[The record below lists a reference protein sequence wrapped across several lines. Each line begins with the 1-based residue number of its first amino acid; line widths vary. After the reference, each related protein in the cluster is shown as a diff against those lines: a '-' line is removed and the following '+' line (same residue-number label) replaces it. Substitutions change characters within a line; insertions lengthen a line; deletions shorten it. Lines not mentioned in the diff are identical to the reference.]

1 MRLGVQGNMFLIFS
15 LLTLILII
23 TSFSFFY
30 FYISNRIEKQGIENM
45 EQLTLD
51 ISEQIETFYVELNH
65 ISFQIINNSELLEI
79 MQQAVA
85 SDDNENYFTDN
96 VETARNMK
104 NVLATIKSPGL
115 KETRIRIYNDEGDYI
130 SLGATSE
137 DNNKIRSRL
146 QSYSFH
152 ASYVRFVQNDIINFS
167 GPHTDLFSND
177 KSEMVVSFY
186 RIFRNY
192 METFGVIEFQ
202 LKVSELERKLRLP
215 NLTGMEVYLFDKD
228 GQPAYMKKGD
238 TTQKDMILKQLL
250 AIQSSDYS
258 TASKR
263 GHLNQ
268 SNYIITYQQSPLSH
282 WNIVLVQ
289 PKSVMLSSIKV
300 VGRLTVIVSIV
311 FILLSF
317 ITIFVITRQLTKR
330 IRKISSLIRHASL
343 DNPSIKTDETN
354 NEFILIHRAFDIMIA
369 RMKISMELDV
379 QARSRELR
387 ARMNALESQMNPHF
401 LYNVLTVIGAVGEQA
416 GVDKVMSLC
425 EKLSG
430 MLRYTSNNQ
439 AKEVTIRDELIYAQ
453 QYLDLMEER
462 YENHFQYRLEM
473 DEATLTSKVPRLILQ
488 PLIENCFKHAFQKS
502 SPPWVIHLSIE
513 QTTDYCWLFE
523 VKDWGDGF
531 DRAILNKLHR
541 KMESDDKSASEY
553 RSEAEESSGN
563 QGGIGLF
570 NTLIRM
576 RLTYETQAFYEI
588 VPNEPVGT
596 IVRIGV
602 KRNVFKKIHETD

>member
-1 MRLGVQGNMFLIFS
+1 MFLIFS

-30 FYISNRIEKQGIENM
+30 FYISNRIEKQAIENM
-45 EQLTLD
+45 EQLALD
-51 ISEQIETFYVELNH
+51 ISEQIDSFYVELNH

-79 MQQAVA
+79 MQQAVG
-85 SDDNENYFTDN
+85 SEDSENYFTAN
-96 VETARNMK
+96 VENARNVK

-115 KETRIRIYNDEGDYI
+115 NETRIRIYNDKGDYL
-130 SLGATSE
+130 SLGTTPE
-137 DNNKIRSRL
+137 DADTIRSQL
-146 QSYSFH
+146 QSNSFQ
-152 ASYVRFVQNDIINFS
+152 ASYDRFIVNDSIHFS
-167 GPHTDLFSND
+167 GTHPDLFSND
-177 KSEMVVSFY
+177 KSQWVVSFY

-202 LKVSELERKLRLP
+202 LKVSDLEKKLSIP

-228 GQPAYMKKGD
+228 GQPANMKEGD
-238 TTQKDMILKQLL
+238 TTQKDFTLKYLL
-250 AIQSSDYS
+250 GDQSSGLS
-258 TASKR
+258 AASKR

-268 SNYIITYQQSPLSH
+268 SNYILTYQQSPLSL

-330 IRKISSLIRHASL
+330 IRKISNVIRHASL
-343 DNPSIKTDETN
+343 DNPSIKTDETY
-354 NEFILIHRAFDIMIA
+354 NEFILIHRAFDIMFA
-369 RMKISMELDV
+369 RMKNSMEQDV
-379 QARSRELR
+379 QVRSRELR

-401 LYNVLTVIGAVGEQA
+401 LYNVLSVIGAVGEQA

-430 MLRYTSNNQ
+430 MLRYTSKNQ
-439 AKEVTIRDELIYAQ
+439 DKEVTIRDELIYAQ
-453 QYLDLMEER
+453 HYLDLMKER
-462 YENHFQYRLEM
+462 YENHFQYRLEI
-473 DEATLTSKVPRLILQ
+473 DEATLSSKVPRLILQ
-488 PLIENCFKHAFQKS
+488 PLIENCFSHAFQKA

-513 QTTDYCWLFE
+513 QTTDHCWLFE

-531 DRAILNKLHR
+531 DPAVLVKLHL
-541 KMESDDKSASEY
+541 KMESDDKSTAEY
-553 RSEAEESSGN
+553 RSETEELSEN

-576 RLTYETQAFYEI
+576 RLTYERQAFYEI
-588 VPNEPVGT
+588 LPNEPVGT

-602 KRNVFKKIHETD
+602 KRKEFKKIHATD